1 MTNISDRD
9 IARVREATP
18 IADIARLFTALQPA
32 GDGNLKGLC
41 PFHSETSPSFN
52 VTPDRGIWFCFGCG
66 EGGDVI
72 SLAEKGYGLSFGAA
86 VLRLADRAGIAIDA
100 NAPNPAAIRAARAF
114 RAGIPEAIEQ
124 RDVDSLIN
132 NMARWLATDTDLR
145 AAALDHEEQ
154 T

>member
-1 MTNISDRD
+1 MNISDRD
-9 IARVREATP
+9 IARVREAVP
-18 IADIARLFTALQPA
+18 IAEIARLFTALQPT
-32 GDGNLKGLC
+32 GDGNLLGLC
-41 PFHSETSPSFN
+41 PFHAETRPSFQ
-52 VTPDRGIWFCFGCG
+52 VTPARGMWFCFGCG

-72 SLAEKGYGLSFGAA
+72 SLAEKGYKLSFGDA
-86 VLRLADRAGIAIDA
+86 VQRLADRAGIVIDA